1 MWNVRLYK
9 NTGLNSVNTVDKP
22 SRLNSAAYTDL
33 PALDILQGE
42 NLSNIRVKAQRSDVK
57 DADFLMLQNTDDP
70 ADTFFYSVESF
81 TSTSVDVQ
89 ALTIAFDGVLTLE
102 MMINGIEHLE
112 ILDGIVERHHIK
124 KEDDVYG
131 AYTEDDPL
139 LVPSKELGMIA
150 VQMFNPVYS
159 VTGGG
164 TDVRPKTIIQS
175 TVNLTKTNEGSATIY
190 KNTNDEVNV
199 AVIPKA
205 PEPVK
210 DNTLF
215 YFPLSDGDG
224 QNYANK
230 ATLCYDYDNEATK
243 KGMQVLRN
251 LGIERSSIVA
261 SYSLVSNFDYDGVDG
276 NPSYPVLKGKYQE
289 KTMPEDFSFEYDNSV
304 KNKRV
309 LYGNCNKYEIISVA
323 SGVRMS
329 FKPEDLC
336 ISDEGMLNR
345 PIVCR
350 SVDPRPEGRP
360 YYNFKWYRGINQ
372 SRHDYLSNAVP
383 GMQWPSV
390 PVVYTGLSGSQLN
403 EIRYETEREGARL
416 SAQQQIDSMNYNLGE
431 AKARR
436 TAELGM
442 QGVDTIVGSIANPAS
457 AFGNLYGYAKNIAMA
472 SVNQAFDES
481 RAQFDKTQLEEKYAY
496 NASKELQELR
506 IANTIVAPDVHFPNS
521 ETLRDFLGNGI
532 YVIQYR
538 PKTSDRQKMDKI
550 LTMYGYKDSKVLE
563 VSDFSGRS
571 KFNYV
576 KANSVS
582 IGNKNVPKWVRE
594 AAAAQLSAGVRVW
607 HQLPDVTTYT
617 DGTNV

>member
-1 MWNVRLYK
+1 MWKVRLYK

-22 SRLNSAAYTDL
+22 ARLNKATYQDL
-33 PALDILQGE
+33 PVIDILQGE
-42 NLSNIRVKAQRSDVK
+42 NLSNIRVKAQRRDVK
-57 DADFLMLQNTDDP
+57 DADFLMLQNTEDP

-89 ALTIAFDGVLTLE
+89 VLTIAFDAVLTIE
-102 MMINGIEHLE
+102 MMIDGIENMD
-112 ILDGIVERHHIK
+112 ILDGIVERHHVK
-124 KEDDVYG
+124 QADDIYG
-131 AYTEDDPL
+131 AFTEDDPL

-150 VQMFNPVYS
+150 IQMFNPVYS
-159 VTGGG
+159 STGGG

-175 TVNLTKTNEGSATIY
+175 TVDLTKTNEGSATVY
-190 KNTNDEVNV
+190 KKTGDDVNV
-199 AVIPKA
+199 AVVPKA

-230 ATLCYDYDNEATK
+230 ATLCYDYDHTATK
-243 KGMQVLRN
+243 TGMQVLRN

-261 SYSLVSNFDYDGVDG
+261 SYSLVSNFDYDGIDG
-276 NPSYPVLKGKYQE
+276 NPSYPILRGKYQE
-289 KTMPEDFSFEYDNSV
+289 KTMDEDFSFEYDKSV

-336 ISDEGMLNR
+336 ISEDGMLNR

-372 SRHDYLSNAVP
+372 SRHNYLSNAVP

-403 EIRYETEREGARL
+403 EIRYDTEREGARL
-416 SAQQQIDSMNYNLGE
+416 SAQQQIDQMNYTLGE
-431 AKARR
+431 ARTRR
-436 TAELGM
+436 TIGLGM
-442 QGVDTIVGSIANPAS
+442 AGADAVIGSIANPAS
-457 AFGNLYGYAKNIAMA
+457 ALGNIYGYAKNVTMA
-472 SVNQAFDES
+472 SVDQSFDES
-481 RAQFDKTQLEEKYAY
+481 RAQFNKSQLEEKYAY
-496 NASKELQELR
+496 NANKELQELH

-538 PKTSDRQKMDKI
+538 PHKSDRQKMDKI
-550 LTMYGYKDSKVLE
+550 LTMYGYKDSKALE
-563 VSDFSGRS
+563 VSDFSGRT

-582 IGNKNVPKWVRE
+582 IGNKEVPKWIRE
-594 AAAAQLSAGVRVW
+594 AAAAQLAAGVRVW
-607 HQLPDVTTYT
+607 HQLPEVEAYT
-617 DGTNV
+617 NGTNA